1 MSYSFSRDRTAELRN
16 SAGAAANNNGSN
28 NGGRYSNEDDFGPS
42 RRPNGSTS
50 PVQPRPTSP
59 FFEQPPTQP
68 QPSQLPVQ
76 QQPHDWGYSPRNE
89 REEYEMSKVKNSVQ
103 PAPAPAADLTT
114 TAGFF
119 DEVDRIKRD
128 IDSIN
133 YSIDQIAN
141 LHNNAL
147 GSFNEQQSKQTAL
160 ELEKVKVSTQK
171 KNMGIKAAIQE
182 LENANGR
189 LPNDSELQMRRS
201 QTAAL
206 RKRFLDTIQ
215 RYQDVERNYQ
225 LKYRQRIE
233 RQIRIVKP
241 DASQD
246 EVDDIIDSD
255 GPPQVFAQSLMTAG
269 RQNQSKAVLSE
280 VQNRHTDIKHIEKT
294 IVELHQLFMD
304 MQMMVQQ
311 QGETLNTIDQHAETT
326 AVQLKE
332 GNTFLTK
339 AIATAKSTRAKKW
352 CCFFLCIGIC
362 VMIAILVWWFAF
374 GHVGVG
380 GNSNNNNN
388 SNNSSSNSTNTTAT

>member
-1 MSYSFSRDRTAELRN
+1 MSYSFSRDRTAELRG
-16 SAGAAANNNGSN
+16 SANNNG
-28 NGGRYSNEDDFGPS
+28 DA
-42 RRPNGSTS
+42 
-50 PVQPRPTSP
+50 
-59 FFEQPPTQP
+59 
-68 QPSQLPVQ
+68 
-76 QQPHDWGYSPRNE
+76 QPHDWGYTPNE
-89 REEYEMSKVKNSVQ
+89 SYEMAQQSRYTENN
-103 PAPAPAADLTT
+103 PAT

-119 DEVDRIKRD
+119 DQIDHLKGD

-133 YSIDQIAN
+133 YSIDLIAN
-141 LHNNAL
+141 LHNDAL
-147 GSFNEQQSKQTAL
+147 ASFNEQQSKQTAM
-160 ELEKVKVSTQK
+160 ELERIKSDTQK
-171 KNMGIKAAIQE
+171 KNLMIKARIQE
-182 LENANGR
+182 LEQQNAR
-189 LPNDSELQMRRS
+189 LPNNDNDAQMRRS
-201 QTAAL
+201 QTAAI

-255 GPPQVFAQSLMTAG
+255 GPPQVFAQSLMSAS

-280 VQNRHTDIKHIEKT
+280 VQTRHTDIKHIEKT
-294 IVELHQLFMD
+294 IIELHQLFMD
-304 MQMMVQQ
+304 MQMMIEQ
-311 QGETLNTIDQHAETT
+311 QGEVLNNVEQHADTT

-332 GNTFLTK
+332 GNTYLTR

-362 VMIAILVWWFAF
+362 VMIAILVWWFGF

-380 GNSNNNNN
+380 GNDSGNNNNN
-388 SNNSSSNSTNTTAT
+388 NQNPEPTATPQ

>member
-1 MSYSFSRDRTAELRN
+1 MSYSFSRDRTAELRS
-16 SAGAAANNNGSN
+16 SAGATNNGN
-28 NGGRYSNEDDFGPS
+28 NSERYSNEDGFGPQ
-42 RRPNGSTS
+42 RRPNGSSSPVPQRSTS
-50 PVQPRPTSP
+50 PY
-59 FFEQPPTQP
+59 FEQPPTQP
-68 QPSQLPVQ
+68 QQSQLPVQ

-103 PAPAPAADLTT
+103 PAPPPPTADLTT
-114 TAGFF
+114 TSGFF
-119 DEVDRIKRD
+119 DEVDCIKRD

-133 YSIDQIAN
+133 YSIDQIGN

-147 GSFNEQQSKQTAL
+147 GSFNEQQSKQTAA
-160 ELEKVKVSTQK
+160 ELEKVKVVTQK
-171 KNMGIKAAIQE
+171 KNMAIKAAIQE

-280 VQNRHTDIKHIEKT
+280 VQTRHTDIKHIEKT

-311 QGETLNTIDQHAETT
+311 QGETLNTIDNHAETA
-326 AVQLKE
+326 AVQLQE

-339 AIATAKSTRAKKW
+339 AIATAKSTRAVGILT
-352 CCFFLCIGIC
+352 CFSHELFIEC
-362 VMIAILVWWFAF
+362 V
-374 GHVGVG
+374 
-380 GNSNNNNN
+380 
-388 SNNSSSNSTNTTAT
+388 T